1 MGLELNPLNW
11 SAGGT
16 SLNDLWDD
24 FTGVSQT
31 ESANTVNK
39 EIATARNVFEAEE
52 ALKAR
57 GHSSREA
64 YLNRA
69 WQADQIGR
77 QLGFQERMS
86 NSAVTRRMMDLKKAG
101 INPILAGKFDA
112 SSPAGAAGAGS
123 MAQTAQARAAGATM
137 NPTPSGANQVASA
150 LGLVKQVADIKKT
163 QTDTANVAQNID
175 IKGPVGAVAKDA
187 EKVYTQGT
195 KALTNAVP
203 QIEKF
208 VTNSAKNFEN
218 SIKQVGKIQQIPY
231 DYGKK
236 LRNQFDNYVETN
248 FSFGE

>member
-1 MGLELNPLNW
+1 MGLKLNPLEW

-16 SLNDLWDD
+16 SVGDLWDD
-24 FTGVSQT
+24 FTGVSQV
-31 ESANTVNK
+31 EAANEANK
-39 EIATARNVFEAEE
+39 EIASARNVFEAEE
-52 ALKAR
+52 AEKAR
-57 GHSSREA
+57 GFSSKEA
-64 YLNRA
+64 IENRA

-86 NSAVTRRMMDLKKAG
+86 NSAVTRRMMDLKQAG

-112 SSPAGAAGAGS
+112 SSPAGAAGSGS

-175 IKGPVGAVAKDA
+175 IKGPVGAVARDA

-195 KALTNAVP
+195 KALTDAVP

-218 SIKQVGKIQQIPY
+218 SIKQVGKVTNEVWDKGKQMRDKLNNWIET
-231 DYGKK
+231 DY
-236 LRNQFDNYVETN
+236 T
-248 FSFGE
+248 FGE